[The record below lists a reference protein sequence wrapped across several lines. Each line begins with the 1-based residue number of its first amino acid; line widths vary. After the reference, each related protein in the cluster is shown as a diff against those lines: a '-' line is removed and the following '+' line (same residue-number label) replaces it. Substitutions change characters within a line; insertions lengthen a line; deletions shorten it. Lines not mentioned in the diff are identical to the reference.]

1 MITIRDLSRR
11 FVASF
16 TVFAAFAAQT
26 QIHAAP
32 IVLDQFED
40 GVNFTLNNIV
50 PMPNNSWMCVDV
62 DFGTEAAESMLDGSK
77 AMKIT
82 DPGAGNG
89 LYAIF
94 PGVVPENGSYFVR
107 CKMKTVEIGTN
118 APFSSYMLGCTVDG
132 GHRVDSNVISSAVIF
147 ERAPSSYFSG
157 TQNDSSKP
165 SFFVQTPSFSA
176 AQGADIR
183 VMLSTN
189 TNYTSFSSANWFDSY
204 ILIDEVVLFQ
214 EGDTVPVSLSNW
226 TLE

>member
-1 MITIRDLSRR
+1 MFNPRSLSTRIGGTA
-11 FVASF
+11 VALLALC
-16 TVFAAFAAQT
+16 VNAPVY
-26 QIHAAP
+26 AAP
-32 IVLDQFED
+32 VLLDNFET
-40 GVNFTLNNIV
+40 GVNFTRDNIT

-62 DFGTEAAESMLDGSK
+62 DFGTEAAESVLDGSK

-176 AQGADIR
+176 AQGANIR